1 VDDEPAVTKKWG
13 PTENPESRSPKKA
26 WTDVPAVVTPAVPL
40 VDQDGRATYKV
51 TGEQWTAESGAS
63 EVREEVST
71 RGQTRGLLK
80 EVVQVGLEQIVLQ
93 REVVELL
100 KELRKGI
107 RELNRTFRGS
117 RISWVSAD
125 DGEKEEGEV
134 RETLR

>member
-1 VDDEPAVTKKWG
+1 MTKKRG
-13 PTENPESRSPKKA
+13 LTENLESRSPKKA
-26 WTDVPAVVTPAVPL
+26 RMDIPAVATPTIPL
-40 VDQDGRATYKV
+40 VDQEGRIAYKI
-51 TGEQWTAESGAS
+51 TGERWTVESGDT

-71 RGQTRGLLK
+71 KGQTWGLL
-80 EVVQVGLEQIVLQ
+80 EDVVQVGLEQIVLQ
-93 REVVELL
+93 REMVELL

-134 RETLR
+134 RETLRED